1 MQISHPG
8 DIIENKYLK
17 SPVRLQKE
25 IVNYST
31 KNYTMKPILFVFA
44 MTCMAVTCYS
54 QTTVKQYTIEQFY
67 KTIAFGGGN
76 FNKAENKIIVH
87 DNSSGIFNVHEID
100 LATKEKKQLTNSE
113 KESYFAIDYIPGTS
127 DFLYSA
133 DKGGNENTHI
143 YLQKADGSVTDLTPG
158 VKEKADFFTWN
169 HAKTAFY
176 YTSNVRDSRFFDL
189 YKMSPIDWKP
199 VLLYQNEKG
208 FDVASIS
215 PDENWLVLTKSI
227 TSDKNEMY
235 LLNRKTNELKK
246 LSAET
251 EATYSPQSFEL
262 DNSAFYYT
270 TNEGNEFTYLAKYE
284 IATGKQQKVF
294 SDKWDVMYMY
304 TSENGKYR
312 VIGVNEDGRNK
323 ILMYDHK
330 SGKQLAFPT
339 IKDGY
344 VQGVSISPTEK
355 NMIVYVISDR
365 SPVNLYS
372 FNFASKKLDKLTN
385 SLNPEIDPNDLVDA
399 EVVRFKS
406 FDELQI
412 PAIFYKPKNATAGN
426 TVPALVWV
434 HGGPGG
440 QSTAGYSQ
448 SIQYFVNHGYAILAV
463 NNRGSS
469 GYGKTYYKMDNR
481 NHGDKDLKDCVWGK
495 KWLAQQTYI
504 NPARIG
510 IYGGS
515 YGGFMSLAGIIQY
528 PDEFKVGVD
537 LFGVT
542 NWLRT
547 LQSIPPYWESYR
559 KALYDEMGDPAT
571 DSVRLRSI
579 SPLFNTDKIKTPL
592 LVLQGSND
600 PRVLQVESDEIVAGA
615 KKNGTPVEY
624 VLFPDEGHGFRKK
637 ENQMKAAR
645 VTLLFLNKYL
655 IGNGDSAE
663 AKKSF

>member
-1 MQISHPG
+1 
-8 DIIENKYLK
+8 
-17 SPVRLQKE
+17 
-25 IVNYST
+25 
-31 KNYTMKPILFVFA
+31 MKPFLSTAVVLLFFVY
-44 MTCMAVTCYS
+44 TCHS
-54 QTTVKQYTIEQFY
+54 QKAVKQYTIEQFY
-67 KTIAFGGGN
+67 KTIAFGGGD
-76 FNKAENKIIVH
+76 FNKEENRILVH
-87 DNSSGIFNVHEID
+87 DNSTGIFNVYEID
-100 LATKEKKQLTNSE
+100 LATKEKKQLTSSV
-113 KESYFAIDYIPGTS
+113 KESYFAIDYIPGTN
-127 DFLYSA
+127 DFMYSA
-133 DKGGNENTHI
+133 DKGGNENSHI
-143 YLQKADGSVTDLTPG
+143 YLQKADGTVTDLTPG
-158 VKEKADFFTWN
+158 EKEKSSFFGWN
-169 HAKTAFY
+169 HPKTALY
-176 YTSNVRDSRFFDL
+176 YTSNIRDPKFFDV
-189 YKMSPIDWKP
+189 YKMSTSDWKP
-199 VLLYQNEKG
+199 SLLYQNEKG
-208 FDVASIS
+208 LDVNSIS
-215 PDENWLVLTKSI
+215 PDENWLLLTKNI
-227 TSDKNEMY
+227 TTDKNEMY

-246 LSAET
+246 LSGET
-251 EATYSPQSFEL
+251 EATYSPQGFEL

-270 TNEGNEFTYLAKYE
+270 TNDGSEFSYVVKYE
-284 IATGKQQKVF
+284 IASGKQQKIF
-294 SDKWDVMYMY
+294 ADKWDVSYMY

-312 VIGVNEDGRNK
+312 VIGVNADGRNK
-323 ILMYDHK
+323 VLLFDHK
-330 SGKQLAFPT
+330 TSRPLSFP
-339 IKDGY
+339 KLQDGY

-355 NMIVYVISDR
+355 NMIVNVISDR

-372 FNFASKKLDKLTN
+372 FNFATQKFDKLTN
-385 SLNPEIDPNDLVDA
+385 SLNPEIDPTDLVDA

-406 FDELQI
+406 FDGLQI
-412 PAIFYKPKNATAGN
+412 PAIFYKPKNAAAGN
-426 TVPALVWV
+426 KVPALVWV

-440 QSTAGYSQ
+440 QSVAGYSQ

-469 GYGKTYYKMDNR
+469 GYGKSFYKMDNR

-495 KWLAQQTYI
+495 KWLAQQPYI
-504 NPARIG
+504 DPAKIG

-528 PDEFKVGVD
+528 PNEFKAGVD

-547 LQSIPPYWESYR
+547 LQSIPPYWESFR

-637 ENQMKAAR
+637 ENQMKAAK
-645 VTLLFLNKYL
+645 VTLEFLDKHLN
-655 IGNGDSAE
+655 NP
-663 AKKSF
+663 

>member
-1 MQISHPG
+1 
-8 DIIENKYLK
+8 
-17 SPVRLQKE
+17 
-25 IVNYST
+25 
-31 KNYTMKPILFVFA
+31 MKPILTAFA
-44 MTCMAVTCYS
+44 MICIAVTCYS
-54 QTTVKQYTIEQFY
+54 QTAVKQYTIEQFY

-87 DNSSGIFNVHEID
+87 DNSSGIFNVYEID

-113 KESYFAIDYIPGTS
+113 KESYYAIDYIPGTS

-143 YLQKADGSVTDLTPG
+143 YLQKGDGSVTDLTPG
-158 VKEKADFFTWN
+158 VKEKAGFFSWN
-169 HAKTAFY
+169 HPKTAFY

-189 YKMSPIDWKP
+189 YKMSPGDWKP
-199 VLLYQNEKG
+199 ALLYQNEKG

-246 LSAET
+246 LSAEK

-270 TNEGNEFTYLAKYE
+270 TNEGSEFTYLAKYDL
-284 IATGKQQKVF
+284 ATGKQQKIF

-304 TSENGKYR
+304 ISENGKYR
-312 VIGVNEDGRNK
+312 VIGVNEDGRDK

-344 VQGVSISPTEK
+344 VQSVSISPTEN
-355 NMIVYVISDR
+355 NMIVYVVSDR

-372 FNFASKKLDKLTN
+372 FNFASKKLDKLTS

-406 FDELQI
+406 FDGLLI
-412 PAIFYKPKNATAGN
+412 PAIFYKPKNAAAGHK
-426 TVPALVWV
+426 VPALVWV

-481 NHGDKDLKDCVWGK
+481 NHDKDLKDCVWGK

-504 NPARIG
+504 NPASIG

-528 PDEFKVGVD
+528 PAEFKVGVD

-547 LQSIPPYWESYR
+547 LQSIPAYWESFR

-637 ENQMKAAR
+637 ENQMKAAK
-645 VTLLFLNKYL
+645 VTLDFLDKYL
-655 IGNGDSAE
+655 SGSSN
-663 AKKSF
+663 